1 MNKQPY
7 NHRPLIW
14 AFLPIL
20 ASTLLLGACKKEILQ
35 LNNPNLPTPQGS
47 LSTEGGIDAFA
58 QGIFYKWIAFE
69 TGDGNINFFD
79 IAWYMESNMGD
90 EDFTPYSNYGSR
102 YPMNIASITL
112 PAPYNT
118 VINNPS
124 GFATQLNI
132 LESFNSR
139 SAGDGNSIQ
148 YEWDCFY
155 YVNAQA
161 NTLLTA
167 LNNPALKLSGDAV
180 TKKALLQAWAYYW
193 KGYAYSKIGSM
204 YLAGVIDDNPDST
217 AKGLTSDNYVAHDQV
232 IAAANKNFNEAASIF
247 GGITEDAD
255 YDATF
260 KAIIPSFNLPNQVIT
275 PAMWIRQI
283 HSFEARNYMA
293 NIKVASMTSTDW
305 TNIQT
310 LASTGCQQGDY
321 TLMWG
326 VAAAGVPDLTKFGYP
341 FHPMMLHTLYGG
353 LSFVSERLI
362 QDIQPGDQRFTKGFE
377 PFPTGTV
384 VNVLN
389 RGIQFGTRYAP
400 VDIEKGGLYATED
413 WSPLAQVPI
422 APTWEET
429 ALMNAECDIYLG
441 NVNAGL
447 QLIDQVRA
455 SQSAGLPVLAGSGIS
470 QDSAISQLHSERRI
484 GLYLHNVSWYDAR
497 RWGITAPAS
506 QGGGR
511 TGNIVVP
518 GSLIGGGA
526 YQVLPCFI
534 NYSFSDYWDV
544 PQNELDFNAPSASS
558 APVKN

>member
-1 MNKQPY
+1 MKKQLY
-7 NHRPLIW
+7 NRAI
-14 AFLPIL
+14 LPAL
-20 ASTLLLGACKKEILQ
+20 AAILLLGACKKTILQ
-35 LNNPNLPTPQGS
+35 LPNPNLPTPNGS
-47 LSTEGGIDAFA
+47 LVTEGGIDAFA
-58 QGIFYKWIAFE
+58 EGIFYKWIAFE

-90 EDFTPYSNYGSR
+90 EDFTPYSNFGSR

-112 PAPYNT
+112 PPPYNT
-118 VINNPS
+118 VVPNPS
-124 GFATQLNI
+124 GFATNLAI

-161 NTLLTA
+161 NTLLQA
-167 LNNPALKLSGDAV
+167 LDNPALKLSGDAA
-180 TKKALLQAWAYYW
+180 TKKKLLQAWAYYW
-193 KGYAYSKIGSM
+193 KGYSYSKLGSM
-204 YLAGVIDDNPDST
+204 YLAAVIDDSPDST
-217 AKGLTSDNYVAHDQV
+217 AKGLTSNVYLVHDSV
-232 IAAANKNFNEAASIF
+232 IGAANRNFAQAASLF
-247 GGITEDAD
+247 GSITENSD
-255 YDATF
+255 YDTTF
-260 KAIIPSFNLPNQVIT
+260 KAIIPSFNVPNQVIT
-275 PAMWIRQI
+275 PAMWVRQI
-283 HSFEARNYMA
+283 NSFEARNYLV
-293 NIKVASMTSTDW
+293 NRKVAAMTAADW
-305 TNIQT
+305 TTILNLTAGGMTQT
-310 LASTGCQQGDY
+310 DY
-321 TLMWG
+321 TLRWG
-326 VAAAGVPDLTKFGYP
+326 VAPLGVPDLTKNLGYP
-341 FHPMMLHTLYGG
+341 FHPMVLHTVFGG

-377 PFPTGTV
+377 PYPTGVV

-400 VDIEKGGLYATED
+400 VDIEKGGLYATENY
-413 WSPLAQVPI
+413 SSAATVPI

-429 ALMNAECDIYLG
+429 ALMTAEADIYLG

-455 SQSAGLPVLAGSGIS
+455 SQNAGLPTLANSGIS

-511 TGNIVVP
+511 IGNIVVP
-518 GSLIGGGA
+518 GSLINQTA
-526 YQVLPCFI
+526 AQVLPCFI
-534 NYSFSDYWDV
+534 NYDFVDYWDV
-544 PQNELDFNAPSASS
+544 PQNELDFNPAGANS